1 MSKLE
6 EREARRK
13 QSIVGSMI
21 TEGQETE
28 QSPAEPEKKK
38 SKGKVGVVSESE
50 KKDRVQRA
58 YWLDKDLEK
67 ALRRKSLEEDKNLTE
82 AVNEALRRGLA
93 DYL

>member
-21 TEGQETE
+21 SEGQEVDETPAAAE
-28 QSPAEPEKKK
+28 QKKAETGAE
-38 SKGKVGVVSESE
+38 SES
-50 KKDRVQRA
+50 KNRIQRA

-82 AVNEALRRGLA
+82 AVNEALRVGLT